1 MKLQVVLALD
11 AGTTSVRTL
20 AVSPSAEILTTSQQE
35 FNQIYPKP
43 GLIEHD
49 PEEIWLAA
57 AKTLKEVSQR
67 VAEMGH
73 DVVCIGITN
82 QRETSIIW
90 DQDSGKPL
98 HNAIVWQDR
107 RTADRCQEL
116 LEQGYLNEIR
126 HKTGLVL
133 DPYFSA
139 SKFEWMIN
147 SSSVAPGMKFLLG
160 TVDSWLIWKLT
171 GGEVHATEP
180 SNASRSML
188 FDLNQGKWSDSLCD
202 VFSVPID
209 SLPEIH
215 STSGH
220 FGSTLTDGPLG
231 KKVPIRSA
239 IGDQQSSLFGQAC
252 FKPGDTKN
260 TYGTGS
266 FMLTNIG
273 KETPTINDGL
283 ITTVAWK
290 LDSKSPLTY
299 AVEGSIFSTGATV
312 QWLRDE
318 LGIINKSS
326 ELEQL
331 ALTSTDNGGVVIVPA
346 FAGLGSPWWDAD
358 ARGIITGLTRGV
370 GKAELARATIESMA
384 FQTRD
389 VLESIKRNGM
399 TTPEKLKVDG
409 GASVMDLLM
418 QFQADQLKI
427 PVIRSSNKEST
438 AMGAAYL
445 AGLVSDVWG
454 SLEEIQNLW
463 KGDDPFLPNFNN
475 PLSEKL
481 YENWLEAVS
490 KSKN

>member
-20 AVSPSAEILTTSQQE
+20 AVDPSGGIIATSQQE
-35 FNQIYPKP
+35 FTQIYPEP

-57 AKTLKEVSQR
+57 ANTLKKVSKQ
-67 VAEMGH
+67 VEEMGYEI
-73 DVVCIGITN
+73 VSIGITN
-82 QRETSIIW
+82 QRETAIIW
-90 DQDSGKPL
+90 DQESGTPL

-107 RTADRCQEL
+107 RTTDRCQEL
-116 LEQGYLNEIR
+116 IEQGCLSEIR
-126 HKTGLVL
+126 AKTGLVL

-139 SKFEWMIN
+139 SKFEWMIK
-147 SSSVAPGMKFLLG
+147 SSSVDSSKKFCLG

-171 GGEVHATEP
+171 NGEVHATEP

-188 FDLNQGKWSDSLCD
+188 FDLNEGHWSDSLCD
-202 VFSVPID
+202 MFSVPID
-209 SLPEIH
+209 SLPEIR

-220 FGSTLTDGPLG
+220 FGSTTSEGPLG
-231 KKVPIRSA
+231 KEVPIRSA

-266 FMLTNIG
+266 FILTNLGEEAPPIH
-273 KETPTINDGL
+273 EGL
-283 ITTVAWK
+283 LTTVAWQ
-290 LDSKSPLTY
+290 LDSESPLTY
-299 AVEGSIFSTGATV
+299 ALEGSIFSTGATV

-318 LGIINKSS
+318 LGLINDSS

-331 ALTSTDNGGVVIVPA
+331 ATTSPNNGGVVIVPA
-346 FAGLGSPWWDAD
+346 FSGLGSPWWDPD
-358 ARGIITGLTRGV
+358 ARGLIVGLTRGV

-389 VLESIKRNGM
+389 VLETIKKNGVSA
-399 TTPEKLKVDG
+399 PEKLKVDG

-427 PVIRSSNKEST
+427 PVIRSSNTEST

-445 AGLVSDVWG
+445 AGLASGVWE
-454 SLEEIQNLW
+454 SLEKVETLW
-463 KGDDPFLPNFNN
+463 KGDQPFLPDADTAL
-475 PLSEKL
+475 PEKL
-481 YENWLEAVS
+481 YEDWLDAVDRS
-490 KSKN
+490 RK

>member
-57 AKTLKEVSQR
+57 ANTLKEVSQR

-147 SSSVAPGMKFLLG
+147 SSSVSPGMKFLLG

-220 FGSTLTDGPLG
+220 FGSTLADGPLG

-445 AGLVSDVWG
+445 AGLASDVWG

-463 KGDDPFLPNFNN
+463 KGDDPFLPDFNN